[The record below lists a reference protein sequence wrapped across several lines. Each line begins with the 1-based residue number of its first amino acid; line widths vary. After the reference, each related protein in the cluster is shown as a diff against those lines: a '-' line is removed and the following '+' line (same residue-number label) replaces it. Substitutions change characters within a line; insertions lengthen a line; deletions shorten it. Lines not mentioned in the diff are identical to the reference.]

1 MIFVRSSINFKKK
14 KKFEVITRVG
24 YLFKWKGMIEWVVM
38 FKSAS
43 FFLLV
48 LNIVFIFV
56 EFNEKKGIGKRG
68 ATKTGKTNTHCG
80 LIF

>member
-1 MIFVRSSINFKKK
+1 
-14 KKFEVITRVG
+14 
-24 YLFKWKGMIEWVVM
+24 MIEWGVM
-38 FKSAS
+38 FKSVS

-80 LIF
+80 FDFLRLQEQKVERNFLSCL

>member
-1 MIFVRSSINFKKK
+1 
-14 KKFEVITRVG
+14 
-24 YLFKWKGMIEWVVM
+24 M
-38 FKSAS
+38 FKSLS

-56 EFNEKKGIGKRG
+56 EFNEKKKGIGKRG

-80 LIF
+80 FDFLRLQQQKVERSFLSCL